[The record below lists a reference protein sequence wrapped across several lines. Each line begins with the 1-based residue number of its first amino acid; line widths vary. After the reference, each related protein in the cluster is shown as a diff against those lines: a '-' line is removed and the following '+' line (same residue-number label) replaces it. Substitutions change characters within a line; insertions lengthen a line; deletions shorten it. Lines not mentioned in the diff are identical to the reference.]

1 MRKRLQYS
9 VIVSCALL
17 TFGCGSNA
25 GARRDDASSPT
36 PVGSQGRQETVRLS
50 GCVEMAGMDR
60 YVLQRLHIEG
70 NETDAAPRTTVNPA
84 PAGIV
89 EGSWVRLTG
98 TRDLPS
104 LAGHRVVVT
113 GIVVDTGRDTIGTGG
128 VSSGVVVHSGDVS
141 QAATNDR
148 HWVKVRK
155 EAGPIARASIAD
167 GTAPEIKII
176 EIKDLG
182 EGCHGPTDR

>member
-1 MRKRLQYS
+1 
-9 VIVSCALL
+9 
-17 TFGCGSNA
+17 
-25 GARRDDASSPT
+25 
-36 PVGSQGRQETVRLS
+36 
-50 GCVEMAGMDR
+50 MAGMAN

-70 NETDAAPRTTVNPA
+70 NETDAASRTTVNPA

-98 TRDLPS
+98 IRDLPA
-104 LAGHRVVVT
+104 LAGHRVVIIGV
-113 GIVVDTGRDTIGTGG
+113 VVDTGRNTIGTGG

-141 QAATNDR
+141 QASTRDR
-148 HWVKVRK
+148 YWVKVRK
-155 EAGPIARASIAD
+155 EAGPIGRESIAD

-182 EGCHGPTDR
+182 KGCHGPTDSQ